1 MGVLADDAGDLLH
14 RAGVEPVFVDGGI
27 AFGRAVRDAA
37 SPCFSA
43 PKHGTS
49 ERFVVAGDI
58 LIDNTADLRRALGL
72 GDVDDATLFAELFAL
87 YGIDAGRQALGMY
100 AVAVWDRQERTLTL
114 VRDGLGARTMYYGR
128 SGQALWFGTRL
139 STVHRAPGMSSE
151 ISLTA
156 LRDYL
161 ICAFVPGTQTMWRD
175 IQEVRPGTALTLAG
189 WPPNPQFW
197 GDMTD
202 SSSSSFRRTHQFWEP
217 VERESDP
224 NEPLESAAARLRP
237 LLDDAVRVRLPST
250 GPVGVFLSGGLDS
263 SLVTA
268 IAARDAVGPVHTY
281 AIHFGPQHG
290 NELEFSSM
298 VAAHC
303 RTNHHILEL
312 PAKLIQ
318 QMLPETMAAL
328 DDPIGDPLTV
338 PNLQLGRM
346 AKADVDVI
354 LNGEGGDP
362 CFGGPKNVPMLLHQL
377 YGGGTEWEAAY
388 FRSFQKCYDDLPRLL
403 TVDVRRRL
411 ADMPP
416 PEAMLAPFLENQPMS
431 TYLNRLMHI
440 NTQLK
445 GSDQILTKVNNLT
458 SYNGLLGRSP
468 LFDRRVVEESFAIP
482 AEHKLAGSDD
492 KAVLKAAVAD
502 LLPKAI
508 LTRPKSGMMVPVRHW
523 FRHEL
528 RGYATRMLLGRDART
543 REYVEADVIREWL
556 KYEGG
561 PWPRHGIK
569 LWLLLT
575 LEEWLRVNE

>member
-1 MGVLADDAGDLLH
+1 MIELKLPRILRRDVPPTKVAPAAFLGVYGIDDPAEELR
-14 RAGVEPVFVDGGI
+14 RAGVEAAFVDGDI
-27 AFGRAVRDAA
+27 AFGG
-37 SPCFSA
+37 A
-43 PKHGTS
+43 PVWAERSG
-49 ERFVVAGDI
+49 RFVVSGEV
-58 LIDNTADLRRALGL
+58 LIDNRDELTRELGL
-72 GDVDDATLFAELFAL
+72 QDGVDDGAILAELFSRR
-87 YGIDAGRQALGMY
+87 GVDAGRYVLGMY
-100 AVAVWDRQERTLTL
+100 AVAVWDGRDRQLTL
-114 VRDGLGARTMYYGR
+114 LRDGLGARTIYHGRVGR
-128 SGQALWFGTRL
+128 STWFGTRL
-139 STVHRAPGMSSE
+139 STVHRAPGMSNE

-156 LRDYL
+156 MRDYL

-175 IQEVRPGTALTLAG
+175 IDEVRPGTALTLPG
-189 WPPNPQFW
+189 
-197 GDMTD
+197 GHEH
-202 SSSSSFRRTHQFWEP
+202 RFWEP
-217 VERESDP
+217 IERESDP
-224 NEPLESAAARLRP
+224 DEPLAEAAARLRP
-237 LLDDAVRVRLPST
+237 LLDDAVRVRLPKS
-250 GPVGVFLSGGLDS
+250 GPLGVFLSGGLDS

-268 IAARDAVGPVHTY
+268 IAARDAAGPVHTY
-281 AIHFGPQHG
+281 AIHFGSQHAH
-290 NELEFSSM
+290 ELEFSSL
-298 VAAHC
+298 VSAHC
-303 RTNHHILEL
+303 GTKHHVLEL
-312 PAKLIQ
+312 PARLIQ
-318 QMLPETMAAL
+318 DMLPETMAAL

-338 PNLQLGRM
+338 PNLLLGRT

-377 YGGGTEWEAAY
+377 YGGHEEWEAAY

-411 ADMPP
+411 VDMAP
-416 PEAMLAPFLENQPMS
+416 PEAMLAPFLRDQPM
-431 TYLNRLMHI
+431 TAYLNRLMHI

-482 AEHKLAGSDD
+482 AEHKLAGSDE

-502 LLPKAI
+502 LLPSSI

-528 RGYATRMLLGRDART
+528 RGYATRVLLGRDART
-543 REYVEADVIREWL
+543 RDYVEAGVIREWL
-556 KYEGG
+556 RYEGG
-561 PWPRHGIK
+561 LWPRHGIK